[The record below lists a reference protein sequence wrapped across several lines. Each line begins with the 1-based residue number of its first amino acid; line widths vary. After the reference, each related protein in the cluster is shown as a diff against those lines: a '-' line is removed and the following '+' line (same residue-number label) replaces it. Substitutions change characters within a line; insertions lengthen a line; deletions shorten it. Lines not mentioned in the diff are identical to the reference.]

1 MTMVFVE
8 QPMPSPG
15 SAKKKDLSTL
25 KSKSSLA
32 AGFMIKKLVE
42 SAEKKG
48 FRPVTILLCSLRK
61 SVCME
66 ASVGWTVERTSPD
79 FR

>member
-1 MTMVFVE
+1 MSSNSRNE
-8 QPMPSPG
+8 
-15 SAKKKDLSTL
+15 DLTTL

-32 AGFMIKKLVE
+32 AGFMLEKEVE
-42 SAEKKG
+42 NAEKKG

-66 ASVGWTVERTSPD
+66 ASVGWTLERTSPD